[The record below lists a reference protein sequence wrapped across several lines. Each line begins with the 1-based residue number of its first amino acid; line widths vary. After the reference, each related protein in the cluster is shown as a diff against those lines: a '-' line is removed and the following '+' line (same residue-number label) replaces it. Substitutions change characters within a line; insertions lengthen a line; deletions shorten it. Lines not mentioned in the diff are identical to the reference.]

1 MTEVADRIIAC
12 IREWVEIKIFLLV
25 VNLIYLETKCDEIC
39 PNLCVK
45 LLAIQPFC
53 PRSLC
58 EIRSST
64 RMSINDHTVSR
75 LSIDLTNE
83 LQDDLIWQVMLYRQC
98 DCTMQI
104 RLLYSSVCSIQ
115 RIFTTILISE
125 YSPQITLQL
134 AIKLR
139 KDVGYVKY

>member
-1 MTEVADRIIAC
+1 
-12 IREWVEIKIFLLV
+12 
-25 VNLIYLETKCDEIC
+25 
-39 PNLCVK
+39 
-45 LLAIQPFC
+45 
-53 PRSLC
+53 
-58 EIRSST
+58 
-64 RMSINDHTVSR
+64 MSINDHTVSR